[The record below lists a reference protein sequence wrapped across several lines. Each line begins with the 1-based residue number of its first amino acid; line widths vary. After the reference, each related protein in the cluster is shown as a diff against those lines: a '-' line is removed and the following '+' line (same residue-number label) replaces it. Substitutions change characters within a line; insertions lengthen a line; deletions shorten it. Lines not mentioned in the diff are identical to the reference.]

1 MREILEQ
8 AKTPIVLCSFGK
20 DSLLLL
26 AMAREIIQDIPV
38 LWFHRDRRDAFAEQ
52 IIADWNLTVFDYAP
66 ADVSI
71 VPNGDG
77 FSLIS
82 DYAFGN
88 GAVLPVLEDIELGEQ
103 CCGLLDKQRLIN
115 FGFGWDLTLCGWRTS
130 DHHPVYGAN
139 QPWIPE
145 DGAPWGNTWLMAPIR
160 DMSDA
165 EVYAALDRR
174 GIPRPP
180 EDSGINL
187 CTRCLKGAT
196 FCPVEKM
203 EIPKFDWQPQASLAA
218 FRQRFV

>member
-38 LWFHRDRRDAFAEQ
+38 LWFHHGRRDAFAEK

-71 VPNGDG
+71 VPNGDE

-82 DYAFGN
+82 DYAFGS
-88 GAVLPVLEDIELGEQ
+88 GAVLPVLEDIEPGEQ

-115 FGFGWDLTLCGWRTS
+115 FGFGWDLSLCGWRTA
-130 DHHPVYGAN
+130 DHHPVYGTN

-145 DGAPWGNTWLMAPIR
+145 HGAPWGNTWLMAPIR

-165 EVYAALDRR
+165 EVYTELDRR

-180 EDSGINL
+180 EDMGRSL

-196 FCPVEKM
+196 FCPVEKT